1 MIIYTHMFDNF
12 YLYIFGLG
20 PLYSQHMI
28 LHASGL
34 QLALRARKTRRAMR
48 MGRRWRRVP
57 RWGLSLTTWRSRC
70 DL

>member
-1 MIIYTHMFDNF
+1 MNVAKYGINHFLIMSFHSHTHLYT
-12 YLYIFGLG
+12 
-20 PLYSQHMI
+20 I

-57 RWGLSLTTWRSRC
+57 RCGLSLTTWGFRC